1 MPHTWKDT
9 VASLLAAAVVV
20 IYTTVFGAG
29 IFYIFRLMRRWPGAE
44 PDQPEIPPIRSA
56 GITPA
61 PAVADQR
68 GP

>member
-1 MPHTWKDT
+1 
-9 VASLLAAAVVV
+9 
-20 IYTTVFGAG
+20 
-29 IFYIFRLMRRWPGAE
+29 MRRWPGAE

-61 PAVADQR
+61 PAVAER